1 MAAPAQSLTQ
11 DLSSLDLDEEIRRL
25 KRERNAVILAHYY
38 QDSEIQDLS
47 DVIGDSLQLAQAA
60 QKTTA
65 AVILFAGV
73 HFMAETAKILNPERI
88 VLVPDMKAGCSL
100 ADGCPVDRFKAW
112 KARHP
117 GSTVVSYINC
127 SAAVKA
133 ESDYIVTSSNA
144 VKIVNAI
151 PKDQKILFA
160 PDKNLGRWVQKQTG
174 RDLVLWQGSCI
185 VHETF
190 SLRKL
195 EDIRVLHPE
204 AKVIAH
210 PECEEPLL
218 DRADFIGSTAALLK
232 FVENDNAREF
242 IVVTESGILHQM
254 QKRAPSKLLIPAP
267 PLANC
272 ACNECPFMRLNT
284 PEKVYLALRDL
295 EPRLEMDEELRARA
309 QVPID
314 RMLALS

>member
-1 MAAPAQSLTQ
+1 MASTAAQRAP
-11 DLSSLDLDEEIRRL
+11 DLSTLDLDEEIRRL

-38 QDSEIQDLS
+38 QESEIQDLA

-60 QKTTA
+60 QKTQA
-65 AVILFAGV
+65 DVILFAGV
-73 HFMAETAKILNPERI
+73 HFMAETAKILNPGRI
-88 VLVPDMKAGCSL
+88 VLVPDMLAGCSL

-112 KARHP
+112 KARYP
-117 GSTVVSYINC
+117 EAVVVSYINC

-144 VKIVNAI
+144 EKIVNAI
-151 PKDQKILFA
+151 PKDRQVLFA
-160 PDKNLGRWVQKQTG
+160 PDKNLGRYVAKQTG
-174 RDLVLWQGSCI
+174 RELVLWQGSCI

-195 EDIRVLHPE
+195 EQIRVAHPD
-204 AKVIAH
+204 AKIIAH
-210 PECEEPLL
+210 PECEAPLL
-218 DRADFIGSTAALLK
+218 DLADFIGSTAALLR
-232 FVENDNAREF
+232 FVENDNAKEF
-242 IVVTESGILHQM
+242 IVLTESGILHQM
-254 QKRAPSKLLIPAP
+254 HKRAPTKTLIPAP

-295 EPRLEMDEELRARA
+295 EPRLEMPEELRARA

>member
-1 MAAPAQSLTQ
+1 MVSTAAQRAP
-11 DLSSLDLDEEIRRL
+11 DLSTLDLDEEIRRL

-38 QDSEIQDLS
+38 QESEIQDLA

-60 QKTTA
+60 QKTQA
-65 AVILFAGV
+65 DVILFAGV
-73 HFMAETAKILNPERI
+73 HFMAETAKILNPGRI
-88 VLVPDMKAGCSL
+88 VLVPDMQAGCSL

-112 KARHP
+112 KARYP
-117 GSTVVSYINC
+117 GAVVVSYINC

-144 VKIVNAI
+144 EKIVNAI
-151 PKDQKILFA
+151 PKDRQVLFA
-160 PDKNLGRWVQKQTG
+160 PDKNLGRYVAKKTG
-174 RDLVLWQGSCI
+174 RELVLWQGSCI

-195 EDIRVLHPE
+195 EQIRVAHPN
-204 AKVIAH
+204 AKIIAH
-210 PECEEPLL
+210 PECEAPLL
-218 DRADFIGSTAALLK
+218 DLADFIGSTAALLR
-232 FVENDNAREF
+232 FVENDNAQEF
-242 IVVTESGILHQM
+242 IVLTESGILHQM
-254 QKRAPSKLLIPAP
+254 HKRAPTKTLIPAP

-295 EPRLEMDEELRARA
+295 EPRLEMSEELRVRA